1 MASCSLN
8 SRQTFTSIIYWLL
21 LSWSIA
27 TTASDIQSLDELHQ
41 RVLEHVKQN
50 LDQKLIEPTINVR
63 TLPNSLQLPA
73 CRQPFELSQRDPHQV
88 HGRITVSV
96 NCPQPNWRVFI
107 SVDIDGKLPAVIS
120 AKGILT
126 QAVINE
132 ADIELTHLPINQV
145 RRGAFEATEDVIGKR
160 AKRAIAPNRV
170 ITVQMLDIPYWVN
183 ERQEVTLIS
192 RIGGIEIKTSGTALE
207 NGMQQDQVSV
217 RNNNSNIVVK
227 GIVIA
232 PNTVLVP

>member
-1 MASCSLN
+1 MASYSLN
-8 SRQTFTSIIYWLL
+8 SRQAFTSFICWLL
-21 LSWSIA
+21 LAWSTMSTA
-27 TTASDIQSLDELHQ
+27 TETQSLDLLHQ
-41 RVLEHVKQN
+41 QVLEHVKQN
-50 LDQKLIEPTINVR
+50 LDQKLLEPTINVR
-63 TLPNSLQLPA
+63 KLPDSLLLPA
-73 CRQPFELSQRDPHQV
+73 CQQVLELSQRDTHQL

-107 SVDIDGKLPAVIS
+107 SVDIDGKLPAVVS

-132 ADIELTHLPINQV
+132 TDVELAHLPINQV
-145 RRGAFEATEDVIGKR
+145 RRGAFETLDAVIGKR

-170 ITVQMLDIPYWVN
+170 ITVQMLDIPYWVI
-183 ERQEVTLIS
+183 ERQEVSIVS
-192 RIGGIEIKTSGTALE
+192 RIGGIEIKTTGTALE
-207 NGMQQDQVSV
+207 NGMQQEQVSV